1 MEKSP
6 DAQAYALGLDIGI
19 ASVGAAL
26 LGPDHIIALHVR
38 TFDKAETA
46 KEGES
51 LNTIRRAARLARRR
65 IRRRAFR
72 LLRLR
77 RLLKREGLV
86 ASQDVQILKTAL
98 SPWVLR
104 AEGLERQLTATEW
117 AGVLY
122 HLVKHRGFQSNR
134 KSEAKADEKAGQ
146 MLSGVT
152 ANQKRMADAGW
163 RTVGELAARD
173 PAFAVAK
180 RNKGGSYTHTFARAD
195 LQQELHALFEA
206 QRAARNPH
214 SSLAFEQAVHA
225 LLMARRP
232 TLSGANLLKMIG
244 RCTFELGEFRAPKA
258 SHSAER
264 FIWLTKLN
272 NLRIADDGQQRALS
286 DAERQ
291 TLIRLPFTQAKLTY
305 KQVRKTLDLPDSA
318 RFIGVD
324 YWRKRKEGNELAAE
338 DATLFEA
345 KAFHALRKAYEEAGL
360 KTEWQ
365 RDATNPDRLDALAYA
380 QTVFK
385 DDIEARA
392 WMLQRGIEP
401 SIVEAALN
409 ASFNDFIR
417 LSVKALRKIVPFM
430 EAGQRYD
437 EAVQSAGYA
446 HHSQIETGKK
456 SRTIPRISK
465 DDFSNPVV
473 YRALN
478 QARKL
483 VNAIVHEY
491 GAPAEVHIE
500 LARDL
505 SKPFDERR
513 QIERE
518 QKAFRDDKEKQVA
531 DFEQAFGHAPR
542 KDQLAKF
549 RFYREQDGKCAYSL
563 DALDL
568 NRLDEDGYVEIDHAL
583 PYSRSFDDGMNNKVL
598 VLTHENRDKGNQ
610 TPWEYLDGAHDS
622 ERWRR
627 FAAFVQANPK
637 YRLAKR
643 TRLLRKDFGDEA
655 AEGFRERNLTDTRY
669 IARAFKSLVERH
681 LQLAEGAQSKRCVV
695 VSGQLT
701 AFLRARWGLL
711 KVREAGDLH
720 HALDAAVVAACSH
733 GMVKRLSDYAR
744 RDELER
750 VRVGYVDPQT
760 GEVLDI
766 NAVRKLE
773 AQFPTPWPHFRDE
786 LQARLSPQPALGLV
800 RLPGWT
806 PERAQAV
813 QPVRVSRAPLRRGLG
828 AAHQE
833 TIRSAKLLAE
843 GKSSVKTPLA
853 DLKLKDLPNIVGF
866 EDPRNTA
873 LIAALKQRLEAHGD
887 DGKKAFKEPFCKPSQ
902 PGKTAPLVRTV
913 NLADTQKSGLPV
925 RGGIANN
932 GAMLRVDIFTD
943 GKRFHAVPLYVADAV
958 HPELPH
964 RAVVQGKPES
974 EWTLMDASAGYR
986 FLFSLHANDWVQVK
1000 LKGEDLPRAGYF
1012 SGLDRSTGTI
1022 SLWTHDRNQTVGKDG
1037 LIRGI
1042 GIKTALSVEKFH
1054 VDVLGSLYPVRHEM
1068 RQPLCKSSS
1077 GKRRSPW
1084 LGAA

>member
-1 MEKSP
+1 MEQSL
-6 DAQAYALGLDIGI
+6 DAGAYALGLDIGI

-26 LGPDHIIALHVR
+26 LGADHIIALHVR

-51 LNTIRRAARLARRR
+51 LNVIRRNARSARRR

-77 RLLKREGLV
+77 RLIKREGLI
-86 ASQDVQILKTAL
+86 ASQDAQTLKTAL
-98 SPWVLR
+98 SPWTLR
-104 AEGLERQLTATEW
+104 AEGLERLLSAQEW
-117 AGVLY
+117 AATLY

-134 KSEAKADEKAGQ
+134 KSEAKTDEKVGQ
-146 MLSGVT
+146 MLGGVN
-152 ANQKRMADAGW
+152 ANQRLMREGNW
-163 RTVGELAARD
+163 RTVGEMAARD
-173 PAFAVAK
+173 AAFAQAK
-180 RNKGGSYTHTFARAD
+180 RNKSGSYTHTFARAD
-195 LQQELHALFEA
+195 LVQELHALFEA
-206 QRAARNPH
+206 QRAAGNAH
-214 SSLAFEQAVHA
+214 VSKAFEQAVHA

-232 TLSGANLLKMIG
+232 TLSGANLLKMVG
-244 RCTFELGEFRAPKA
+244 RCTFEPGEFRAPKA

-264 FIWLTKLN
+264 FVWLTRLN
-272 NLRIADDGQQRALS
+272 NLRVADDGQQRVLS

-291 TLIRLPFTQAKLTY
+291 ALIRLPFTLVKLTY
-305 KQVRKTLDLPDSA
+305 KQVRKVVGLSDSA

-345 KAFHALRKAYEEAGL
+345 KAFHVLRKAYEEAGL

-365 RDATNPDRLDALAYA
+365 RDAANRDRLDALAYA

-385 DDIEARA
+385 DDVEARA
-392 WMLQRGIEP
+392 WMLEQGIEP
-401 SIVEAALN
+401 GIVDAALN
-409 ASFNDFIR
+409 VSFSDFIR
-417 LSVKALRKIVPFM
+417 LSVKALDRIIPFM

-437 EAVQSAGYA
+437 EAVQLAGYA

-456 SRTIPRISK
+456 TRTIPHISK
-465 DDFSNPVV
+465 DDFPNPVV

-483 VNAIVHEY
+483 VNAIVHEH

-518 QKAFRDDKEKQVA
+518 QKAFRDDKEKQFA
-531 DFEQAFGHAPR
+531 DFERAFGHAPR

-549 RFYREQDGKCAYSL
+549 RLYKEQDGKCVYSL
-563 DALDL
+563 EAIDL
-568 NRLDEDGYVEIDHAL
+568 ARLDEDGYVEIDHAL

-598 VLTHENRDKGNQ
+598 VFTRENRDKGNQ
-610 TPWEYLDGAHDS
+610 TPWEYFDGAHDS

-627 FAAFVQANPK
+627 FVAFVQANPK

-655 AEGFRERNLTDTRY
+655 ADGFRERNLTDTRY

-681 LQLAEGAQSKRCVV
+681 LQLAEGSDSKRCVV

-733 GMVKRLSDYAR
+733 GMVKRLSDHAR
-744 RDELER
+744 RNELEL
-750 VRVGYVDPQT
+750 VRSGYVDPAT
-760 GEVLDI
+760 GEILDV
-766 NAVRKLE
+766 NAVRQLE
-773 AQFPTPWPHFRDE
+773 SHFPTPWPYFRDE
-786 LQARLSPQPALGLV
+786 LQARLSLRPALILAH
-800 RLPGWT
+800 LPGWT
-806 PERAQAV
+806 PESAQAV
-813 QPVRVSRAPLRRGLG
+813 QPVRASRAPLRRGLG
-828 AAHQE
+828 AAHQD
-833 TIRSAKLLAE
+833 TIRSAKMLAQ
-843 GKSSVKTPLA
+843 GKSAVKTPLVN
-853 DLKLKDLPNIVGF
+853 LKLKDLPNIVGA
-866 EDPRNTA
+866 EDPRNAA
-873 LIAALKQRLEAHGD
+873 LIAALKQRLEEHGD
-887 DGKKAFKEPFCKPSQ
+887 DGKKAFKEPFHKPSQ
-902 PGKTAPLVRTV
+902 PGKAAPLVRTV

-943 GKRFHAVPLYVADAV
+943 GRRFYAVPLYVADAV
-958 HPELPH
+958 RPELPK
-964 RAVVQGKPES
+964 RAVVAFKPEE

-986 FLFSLHANDWVQVK
+986 FLFSLHANDWVRVQQ
-1000 LKGEDLPRAGYF
+1000 KGKDRIEGYF
-1012 SGLDRSTGTI
+1012 NMVHRGTGNI
-1022 SLWTHDRNQTVGKDG
+1022 NIWAHDRNQSVGKDG
-1037 LIRGI
+1037 LIEGI

-1054 VDVLGSLYPVRHEM
+1054 VDMLGRLYPVRHEE
-1068 RQPLCKSSS
+1068 RLPL
-1077 GKRRSPW
+1077 RRSRV
-1084 LGAA
+1084 GNKA

>member
-1 MEKSP
+1 MEKSL

-46 KEGES
+46 KEGKS
-51 LNTIRRAARLARRR
+51 LNTIRRDARSARRR

-77 RLLKREGLV
+77 RLFKREGLIATSDATSF
-86 ASQDVQILKTAL
+86 ASPT
-98 SPWVLR
+98 SPWDLR
-104 AEGLERQLTATEW
+104 TEGLDRPLSRQEWVAT
-117 AGVLY
+117 LY

-134 KSEAKADEKAGQ
+134 KSEAKADEKVGQ
-146 MLSGVT
+146 MLGGVS
-152 ANQKRMADAGW
+152 ANQRRMLDGSW
-163 RTVGELAARD
+163 RTVGEMAARD
-173 PAFAVAK
+173 PVFAQAK

-195 LQQELHALFEA
+195 LGQELHALFEA
-206 QRAARNPH
+206 QRAAGNTH
-214 SSLAFEQAVHA
+214 VSKDFEQAVHA

-232 TLSGANLLKMIG
+232 TLSGANLLKMVG
-244 RCTFELGEFRAPKA
+244 RCTFEPGEFRAPKA

-264 FIWLTKLN
+264 FVWLTRLN
-272 NLRIADDGQQRALS
+272 NLRVADDGQQRALS

-291 TLIRLPFTQAKLTY
+291 GLIHLPFTQAKLTY
-305 KQVRKTLDLPDSA
+305 RQARKALDLQDSA
-318 RFIGVD
+318 RFVGVD

-345 KAFHALRKAYEEAGL
+345 KAFHVLRKAYEDAGL
-360 KTEWQ
+360 KTEWR
-365 RDATNPDRLDALAYA
+365 RDAVDFDRLDALAYA

-385 DDIEARA
+385 DDTEARA
-392 WMLQRGIEP
+392 WMLQQDIEP

-409 ASFNDFIR
+409 ASFSDFIR

-465 DDFSNPVV
+465 DDFANPVV

-505 SKPFDERR
+505 SKPFDERK

-518 QKAFRDDKEKQVA
+518 QKTFRDDKEKQVA
-531 DFEQAFGHAPR
+531 EFERQFGHAPR
-542 KDQLAKF
+542 KDQLAKY
-549 RFYREQDGKCAYSL
+549 RLYREQDGKCAYSL
-563 DALDL
+563 DAIDL
-568 NRLDEDGYVEIDHAL
+568 ARLDEDGYVEIDHAL

-598 VLTHENRDKGNQ
+598 AFTRENRDKGNR
-610 TPWEYLDGAHDS
+610 TPYEYLCGAENS
-622 ERWRR
+622 ERWRH
-627 FAAFVQANPK
+627 FKAFVEANPK
-637 YRLAKR
+637 FRLAKR
-643 TRLLRKDFGDEA
+643 TRLLRKDFGDQA

-669 IARAFKSLVERH
+669 IARTFKTLVERH
-681 LQLAEGAQSKRCVV
+681 LQLADGSDSKRCVV

-733 GMVKRLSDYAR
+733 GMVKQLSDHAR
-744 RDELER
+744 HDELER
-750 VRVGYVDPQT
+750 VRSGYVDPQT

-766 NAVRKLE
+766 SAVRKLE
-773 AQFPTPWPHFRDE
+773 SHFPTPWPHFRDE

-800 RLPGWT
+800 HLPGWT

-813 QPVRVSRAPLRRGLG
+813 QPVRASRAPLRRGLG

-843 GKSSVKTPLA
+843 GKSSVKTPLV
-853 DLKLKDLPNIVGF
+853 DLTLKDLPNIIGF
-866 EDPRNTA
+866 EDPRNAA

-887 DGKKAFKEPFCKPSQ
+887 DGKKAFKEPFYKPSQ

-943 GKRFHAVPLYVADAV
+943 GKRFHAVPLYVADV
-958 HPELPH
+958 VRSRLPN
-964 RAVVQGKPES
+964 RAVVAYKPED
-974 EWTLMDASAGYR
+974 EWTVMDDSDGYC
-986 FLFSLHANDWVQVK
+986 FLFSLHPNDWVRVTFK
-1000 LKGEDLPRAGYF
+1000 RESPKAVNRPGF
-1012 SGLDRSTGTI
+1012 SRHLRVMENDQFGGV
-1022 SLWTHDRNQTVGKDG
+1022 HEQQ
-1037 LIRGI
+1037 
-1042 GIKTALSVEKFH
+1042 ALY
-1054 VDVLGSLYPVRHEM
+1054 G
-1068 RQPLCKSSS
+1068 
-1077 GKRRSPW
+1077 
-1084 LGAA
+1084 

>member
-1 MEKSP
+1 MNQGRGLCDYS
-6 DAQAYALGLDIGI
+6 LGLDIGI

-26 LGPDHIIALHVR
+26 LTQDGILALHVR

-51 LNTIRRAARLARRR
+51 LNTIRRDARSARRR

-77 RLLKREGLV
+77 RLFKREGLI
-86 ASQDVQILKTAL
+86 ASVDSADFATST
-98 SPWVLR
+98 SPWALR
-104 AEGLERQLTATEW
+104 AEGLERPLSKQEWVAT
-117 AGVLY
+117 LY

-134 KSEAKADEKAGQ
+134 KSEAKADEKVGQ
-146 MLSGVT
+146 MLGGVN
-152 ANQKRMADAGW
+152 ANQRRMQENNW
-163 RTVGELAARD
+163 RTVGEMAARD
-173 PAFAVAK
+173 PVFAQAK
-180 RNKGGSYTHTFARAD
+180 RNKGGSYTHTFARMD
-195 LQQELHALFEA
+195 LEHELHALFEA
-206 QRAARNPH
+206 QRQRGNASAG
-214 SSLAFEQAVHA
+214 SEFEQAVYA

-232 TLSGANLLKMIG
+232 TLSGANFLKMVG
-244 RCTFELGEFRAPKA
+244 RCTFEPTEYRAPKA

-264 FIWLTKLN
+264 FVWLTRLN
-272 NLRIADDGQQRALS
+272 NLRVADDGQQRALS

-291 TLIRLPFTQAKLTY
+291 TVIRLPFTQAKLTY
-305 KQVRKTLDLPDSA
+305 KQVRTALDLPDSA
-318 RFIGVD
+318 RFIGVE
-324 YWRKRKEGNELAAE
+324 YWRKRKEGNEFAAE

-345 KAFHALRKAYEEAGL
+345 KAFHVLRKAYEEACL

-385 DDIEARA
+385 DDAEARA
-392 WMLQRGIEP
+392 WMLQQGIEP
-401 SIVEAALN
+401 GITEAALN
-409 ASFNDFIR
+409 VSFSDFIR
-417 LSVKALRKIVPFM
+417 VSVKALCKIIPFM

-446 HHSQIETGKK
+446 HHSQVVTGLK
-456 SRTIPRISK
+456 SRTIPRVSK
-465 DDFSNPVV
+465 EDFPNPVV

-518 QKAFRDDKEKQVA
+518 QKTFREDKEKQVA
-531 DFEQAFGHAPR
+531 DFERAFGHAPR
-542 KDQLAKF
+542 KDQLAKY
-549 RFYREQDGKCAYSL
+549 RLYREQDGKCAYSL
-563 DALDL
+563 EAIDL
-568 NRLDEDGYVEIDHAL
+568 ARLDEDGYVEIDHAL

-598 VLTHENRDKGNQ
+598 VFTRENRDKGNQ
-610 TPWEYLDGAHDS
+610 TPYEYLGNSNDA
-622 ERWRR
+622 ERWCR

-655 AEGFRERNLTDTRY
+655 AEGFRERNLSDTRY
-669 IARAFKSLVERH
+669 IARAFKALVERH
-681 LQLAEGAQSKRCVV
+681 LQLAHGSDSKRCVV

-701 AFLRARWGLL
+701 AFLRTRWGLL

-744 RDELER
+744 RNELEL
-750 VRVGYVDPQT
+750 VRHGYVDPQT
-760 GEVLDI
+760 GEILDI
-766 NAVRKLE
+766 SAVRKLE
-773 AQFPTPWPHFRDE
+773 SSFPTPWPYFRDE
-786 LQARLSPQPALGLV
+786 LQARLSPQPAPGLAH
-800 RLPGWT
+800 LQGWT
-806 PERAQAV
+806 PERAQSV
-813 QPVRVSRAPLRRGLG
+813 PPVRVSRAPLRRGLG
-828 AAHQE
+828 AAHQD
-833 TIRSAKLLAE
+833 TIRSAKLLHQ
-843 GKSSVKTPLA
+843 GKSAVKTSLVN
-853 DLKLKDLPNIVGF
+853 LKLKDLPNIVGF

-887 DGKKAFKEPFCKPSQ
+887 DGKKAFKEPFYKPSQ
-902 PGKTAPLVRTV
+902 PGKAAPLVRTV

-943 GKRFHAVPLYVADAV
+943 GRRFHAVPLYVADAV
-958 HPELPH
+958 RPELPN
-964 RAVVQGKPES
+964 RAVVAYKPED
-974 EWTLMDASAGYR
+974 EWTVMDATKGYQ
-986 FLFSLHANDWVQVK
+986 FLFSLHANDWVRVTFNK
-1000 LKGEDLPRAGYF
+1000 EPLKEGYF
-1012 SGLDRSTGTI
+1012 SGLNRATGAISIWAHDRSVHI
-1022 SLWTHDRNQTVGKDG
+1022 GKSGFLD
-1037 LIRGI
+1037 GI
-1042 GIKTALSVEKFH
+1042 GIKTAQSVEKFH
-1054 VDVLGSLYPVRHEM
+1054 VDVLGHLYPIRHEE
-1068 RQPLCKSSS
+1068 RLPLRKLRA
-1077 GKRRSPW
+1077 GKK
-1084 LGAA
+1084 G